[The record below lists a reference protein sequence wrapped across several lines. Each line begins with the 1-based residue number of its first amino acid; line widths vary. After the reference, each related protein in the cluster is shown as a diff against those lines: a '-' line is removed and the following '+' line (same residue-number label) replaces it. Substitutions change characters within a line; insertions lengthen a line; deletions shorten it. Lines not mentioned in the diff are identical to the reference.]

1 VINRLI
7 NGLKEKNIK
16 SISKLISYVE
26 NNHLHSQQ
34 ISDLVFP
41 ILKGA
46 YRLGITGPPGAGKS
60 TITNQLIKYF
70 RKKNKRVA
78 VILVDPTSPFSGG
91 ALLGDRIRMNMHYED
106 SDVFIRSVATRG
118 SSGGLVSSANDIAD
132 ILDAAGYDIIIF
144 ETVGVGQIEVDV
156 VEQVDTVVLILVPE
170 SGDDIQMMKAGV
182 VEVADIFLINKS
194 DRKDADKLYASINN
208 MLDISGYKEKQWI
221 PKIIKTV
228 GTKGLGV
235 NELFEELLNHKR
247 FIQNNNQIKKYN
259 DRYIK
264 KIDELLIKKTKNK
277 FWTTKIRNI
286 INKELNKDISKRISP
301 NQIFKKLYK

>member
-1 VINRLI
+1 MINRLI

-106 SDVFIRSVATRG
+106 SEVFIRSVATRG